1 VADSDQQRLARLQR
15 DHGVNVALGSDWPAT
30 YGSGTLGIR
39 PFLNIQA
46 AILRQPPPPSQADA
60 FTLEGALQAY
70 TLAGA
75 RQMGLE
81 AITGSIRVGKRADL
95 VLLDRD
101 LTAIP
106 TEDIHRTNVLLTLM
120 DGRSTGVDR
129 S

>member
-1 VADSDQQRLARLQR
+1 M
-15 DHGVNVALGSDWPAT
+15 
-30 YGSGTLGIR
+30 
-39 PFLNIQA
+39 A
-46 AILRQPPPPSQADA
+46 AAPSAFAPSSIFRRRSCANRHRQ
-60 FTLEGALQAY
+60 QAY